1 MATAPEV
8 PAAPGPAPSTDLVAS
23 LPSPLLRLL
32 IIFARPISFLR
43 SAIEVLAWQADRRVE
58 SYLVV
63 LGWWA
68 LCLGFAD
75 AFTYLFPLLVFV
87 PFVPLERLRIG
98 PRKVVRSTPTQKQP
112 ATQDTLLRTLADLHK
127 IQALLPPSAEAP
139 VAAVYEQLGTLGK
152 RRLVRGLVVSWAVWL
167 VLGFVLGPRALL
179 AITGTMLL
187 LLPSPPMAHVVHLL
201 SRSFAV
207 RRVSAL
213 VFLCAFGSPEQATV
227 LSSPIVWLRSKW
239 ALTKQPH
246 EAIGFEALKVGD
258 DEDVHAPADRAGNP
272 IYFKFELHE
281 NQRWWMGLDW
291 TSALL
296 PQERPSWCDG
306 HLLPVSPPVAFQLPP
321 PSSIDLPAPTQNDPN
336 GMVRRTATWRW
347 LDDDWSVVRKSGKE
361 EAISPVSSRPA
372 SAVFATGDD
381 TSSVRAPSVVEQTL
395 QKSLGKLKGVSI
407 PGANPTSP
415 IKATGEP
422 RGRKGSESTDVS
434 DDGHHSSSEV
444 TGTIPPVDAETD
456 SEGWVYG
463 DNKWENMK
471 ASGGLGKFT
480 RRRRWQRR
488 AVCTETVHRISEPE
502 KLLCA
507 EGGSG
512 AATPVPPKRELSRQ
526 LSGGSSAVSTA
537 VAPKATPVVAPA
549 PSATGSDF
557 GRRSVDLPRGVP
569 VTAPKPEASSLIN
582 DSTSRDDQLR
592 QRLKKA
598 MGSMGA

>member
-1 MATAPEV
+1 MATTES

-32 IIFARPISFLR
+32 IIFSRPIAFVR
-43 SAIEVLAWQADRRVE
+43 SALEALTWQPDHRVE

-75 AFTYLFPLLVFV
+75 AFTFLFPVLLFV
-87 PFVPLERLRIG
+87 PFLPLDRLRLG
-98 PRKVVRSTPTQKQP
+98 PRKPTKIATQRQP

-139 VAAVYEQLGTLGK
+139 VMATYEQFAQLPK
-152 RRLVRGLVVSWAVWL
+152 RRLLRGLIILWGGWIG
-167 VLGFVLGPRALL
+167 LGFVLGTRALL
-179 AITGTMLL
+179 AITGTIVLL
-187 LLPSPPMAHVVHLL
+187 FPSPLLAQIINLL
-201 SRSFAV
+201 SKSFTV
-207 RRVSAL
+207 RRVAAL
-213 VFLCAFGSPEQATV
+213 FFLCVFGSPEQSAFIA
-227 LSSPIVWLRSKW
+227 SPIVWLRSKW
-239 ALTKQPH
+239 ALTRKPQ
-246 EAIGFEALKVGD
+246 EAIGFDALHFD
-258 DEDVHAPADRAGNP
+258 DDDVHAPADRAGNP

-321 PSSIDLPAPTQNDPN
+321 PSSIDLPAPTKSDPN

-347 LDDDWSVVRKSGKE
+347 LDDDWSVVRKTGKD
-361 EAISPVSSRPA
+361 AISPVTSSRP
-372 SAVFATGDD
+372 SSTVFEESNG
-381 TSSVRAPSVVEQTL
+381 RGPSVVEQTL
-395 QKSLGKLKGVSI
+395 QKGLGKLKGVSI
-407 PGANPTSP
+407 PGAGPTSP
-415 IKATGEP
+415 VKTIGEQ

-434 DDGHHSSSEV
+434 EDGHSDG
-444 TGTIPPVDAETD
+444 TGTIPPYDAETD
-456 SEGWVYG
+456 PEGWVYG

-488 AVCTETVHRISEPE
+488 AVCTETVHRISDPE
-502 KLLCA
+502 KMA

-512 AATPVPPKRELSRQ
+512 AATPVPRREL
-526 LSGGSSAVSTA
+526 GTNNAVSTA
-537 VAPKATPVVAPA
+537 IATKSPPVVGPA
-549 PSATGSDF
+549 PSASGSDF
-557 GRRSVDLPRGVP
+557 GRRSLSIDSQRSGP
-569 VTAPKPEASSLIN
+569 VTAPKPDASSLIN

>member
-1 MATAPEV
+1 MATASEP
-8 PAAPGPAPSTDLVAS
+8 PATPGPVPSTDLVAS

-43 SAIEVLAWQADRRVE
+43 SAIEVLAWQGERRVE

-75 AFTYLFPLLVFV
+75 AFTFLFPLLLFL

-98 PRKVVRSTPTQKQP
+98 PRKVVKTPTQKQP

-139 VAAVYEQLGTLGK
+139 VTALYEQFAQLGQ
-152 RRLVRGLVVSWAVWL
+152 RRLIRGLVVSWGVWL

-179 AITGTMLL
+179 ALTGTVLL
-187 LLPSPPMAHVVHLL
+187 LLPSPLLAHIVNLL
-201 SRSFAV
+201 GKSFAV
-207 RRVSAL
+207 RRVAAF
-213 VFLCAFGSPEQATV
+213 VFICVFGSSEQSHV
-227 LSSPIVWLRSKW
+227 FHSPVVWIRSKW
-239 ALTKQPH
+239 AQTKQPH
-246 EAIGFEALKVGD
+246 EAIGFEAIKTE
-258 DEDVHAPADRAGNP
+258 DEDIHAPADRAGNP

-321 PSSIDLPAPTQNDPN
+321 PSSIDLPAPTASDPH

-361 EAISPVSSRPA
+361 ETISPVSSRP
-372 SAVFATGDD
+372 SSSVYPGDD
-381 TSSVRAPSVVEQTL
+381 AASVRAPSVVEQTL

-407 PGANPTSP
+407 PGASPTSP
-415 IKATGEP
+415 VKTTGEQ

-434 DDGHHSSSEV
+434 DDGHSSSEV
-444 TGTIPPVDAETD
+444 TGTIPPFDVETD
-456 SEGWVYG
+456 AEGWVYG

-488 AVCTETVHRISEPE
+488 AVCTETVHRISEPME
-502 KLLCA
+502 MLIA

-512 AATPVPPKRELSRQ
+512 AATPVPPKRELSV
-526 LSGGSSAVSTA
+526 GSVAVSTA
-537 VAPKATPVVAPA
+537 IAPPKGAPVVAPA
-549 PSATGSDF
+549 ANTTSSDF
-557 GRRSVDLPRGVP
+557 GRRSVDSTRPVP
-569 VTAPKPEASSLIN
+569 LTAPKPDAGTLIN
-582 DSTSRDDQLR
+582 DTSSRDDQLR